1 MRNEYSYRENES
13 DLNNYILMYNN
24 NVAQINNLYSMNCI
38 LQNNINLI
46 RNTQYR
52 PRARRYARNI
62 APPPPPPLSVPSS
75 GPLFTHA
82 PTPTPTSSPVTT
94 NLNNTPSLATTRSR
108 HRTNAFGL
116 PLPSATRPIANEN
129 ENPNPNTNININA
142 NINTRTQLRR
152 QTFFDPV
159 IIYPTQTQIENATR
173 FIQYDTITN
182 PSNESCPFTY
192 EPFTNEDM
200 VRQILF
206 CGHICSSVGFNTWF
220 NSNVSCPI
228 CRYDIRNYRPTSMF
242 NNEDLV
248 SSFPA
253 PAPAPTTSEAQA
265 NTEAQAR
272 PLSAFSQLLDIDDDT
287 TDFMIRNYLGFWYD
301 VASTA
306 TTTARATTSVPAPS
320 SSNETNATSSPTP
333 QPTTPARNIVY
344 YTIRNLDRHD

>member
-13 DLNNYILMYNN
+13 DINNYILMYNN
-24 NVAQINNLYSMNCI
+24 NVAQINNLYSMNCM

-52 PRARRYARNI
+52 PRARRHARNT
-62 APPPPPPLSVPSS
+62 APPPSLSVP
-75 GPLFTHA
+75 THA
-82 PTPTPTSSPVTT
+82 PNHAPSSVYNPTPN
-94 NLNNTPSLATTRSR
+94 NLNNMPGLATTRSR
-108 HRTNAFGL
+108 NRTNAFGL
-116 PLPSATRPIANEN
+116 PLPSTSTTRQDSTEN
-129 ENPNPNTNININA
+129 ENPNTNANTNA
-142 NINTRTQLRR
+142 RTRTRR
-152 QTFFDPV
+152 QPFFDPV

-173 FIQYDTITN
+173 FVQYDTIIN

-192 EPFTNEDM
+192 EPFTNQDM

-253 PAPAPTTSEAQA
+253 PTTD
-265 NTEAQAR
+265 AQAR
-272 PLSAFSQLLDIDDDT
+272 PEAPSNSESESQTRTPSAFSQLMDIDDDT

-306 TTTARATTSVPAPS
+306 ATSRAETPSPVRTTST
-320 SSNETNATSSPTP
+320 E
-333 QPTTPARNIVY
+333 TTPSARNNILY
-344 YTIRNLDRHD
+344 YTIRNLERNLDR

>member
-13 DLNNYILMYNN
+13 DLNHYILMYNN
-24 NVAQINNLYSMNCI
+24 NVAQINNLHSMNCL

-46 RNTQYR
+46 RNTPYR
-52 PRARRYARNI
+52 PPARRRGRNRDT
-62 APPPPPPLSVPSS
+62 PPHLSVPPSTPAPPS
-75 GPLFTHA
+75 TPVPPSTHA
-82 PTPTPTSSPVTT
+82 PPSTPAPSPVT
-94 NLNNTPSLATTRSR
+94 NNINNIPSITSTRSL

-116 PLPSATRPIANEN
+116 PIPSTTRQISTEN
-129 ENPNPNTNININA
+129 ENPNTNTNTNIR
-142 NINTRTQLRR
+142 TRLRR

-192 EPFTNEDM
+192 EPFNNQDM

-206 CGHICSSVGFNTWF
+206 CGHICSSAGFNTWF

-242 NNEDLV
+242 NNEELV
-248 SSFPA
+248 SSLPA
-253 PAPAPTTSEAQA
+253 PAPAPTSETQA
-265 NTEAQAR
+265 HTNSESQTR
-272 PLSAFSQLLDIDDDT
+272 PLSAFSQLMDLDNDT

-301 VASTA
+301 VSTNEATSARAETGA
-306 TTTARATTSVPAPS
+306 TTTTTTSVS
-320 SSNETNATSSPTP
+320 SMG
-333 QPTTPARNIVY
+333 
-344 YTIRNLDRHD
+344 